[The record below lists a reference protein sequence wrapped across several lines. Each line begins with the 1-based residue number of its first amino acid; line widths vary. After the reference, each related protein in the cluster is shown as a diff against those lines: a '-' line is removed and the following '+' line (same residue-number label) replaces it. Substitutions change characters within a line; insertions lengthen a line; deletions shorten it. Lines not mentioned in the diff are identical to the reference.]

1 MPSEMPMSPSDSPA
15 THAAAQSI
23 VMSDLDPH
31 GGPKPDAAARPLA
44 AIANADN
51 LVHALRNVKVNV
63 TVCIGSAELTVGEL
77 LGARAQQVLPL
88 DRHVD
93 QPVDV
98 LVEGQVVARGM
109 LVAVEERFGVRI
121 TELPVALPIPGV
133 L

>member
-1 MPSEMPMSPSDSPA
+1 MPSEMPLSPSNASVTP
-15 THAAAQSI
+15 AAAQSI
-23 VMSDLDPH
+23 VMSDLDPY
-31 GGPKPDAAARPLA
+31 GGPKPDAAARPSA
-44 AIANADN
+44 ALVNADN
-51 LVHALRNVKVNV
+51 LVHALRNVRVSV

-88 DRHVD
+88 DRNVD